1 MKNMKPI
8 QIILFVSCIFTF
20 STVKSQDLSEHETEL
35 VHLLDVLR
43 SAKDN
48 TEKNQANVQ
57 FKAKLEE
64 TIRLDG
70 AFEYP
75 FSQLKTMGSIK
86 SPDNEFRLFNWNVE
100 QDDMTQ
106 KYYCYVLTFD
116 DRSKKY
122 KVIELKDNSFMLPQ
136 KPTEILE
143 ADNWYGALYY
153 KIIPMKKGS
162 KTVYTVLGWD
172 GNNSSS
178 NMKVLDVLNFSGGT
192 VRLGSPVFK
201 FPKETLKRVFF
212 EFSKKT
218 TMYMSYEEQYGRII
232 FDHLAPE
239 TPALTGMYSMYVPD
253 LSHDA
258 FLLDDGKWYMVEDV
272 IGVNAAA
279 SETITVSYKDDKT
292 GEIKER
298 KIKNKWEE
306 PSKSHVATT
315 PEDQMKEQ
323 SEDKKGQSEV
333 KSNHKPDRNQPQSYN
348 PVNKKKKK
356 KKR

>member
-1 MKNMKPI
+1 MK
-8 QIILFVSCIFTF
+8 IILLIVLLCPFLTLFG
-20 STVKSQDLSEHETEL
+20 QDLSENEAEL
-35 VHLLDVLR
+35 VHLLDELR
-43 SAKDN
+43 AAKDDY
-48 TEKNQANVQ
+48 EKETANAK
-57 FKAKLEE
+57 FKSKLEE
-64 TIRLDG
+64 TIQMSG
-70 AFEYP
+70 AFDYP
-75 FSQLKTMGSIK
+75 FSQLRTMGSIK

-106 KYYCYVLTFD
+106 KYFCYILTFD
-116 DRSKKY
+116 ERSKKY
-122 KVIELKDNSFMLPQ
+122 KIIELKDNSFMLPQ

-172 GNNSSS
+172 GNTSAST
-178 NMKVLDVLNFSGGT
+178 MKVIDVLNFSAGT
-192 VRLGSPVFK
+192 VRLGSPIFK
-201 FPKETLKRVFF
+201 LPKENLKRMFF

-218 TMYMSYEEQYGRII
+218 TMYMSYEEQYNRII

-239 TPALTGMYSMYVPD
+239 TPALTGLYSMYVPD

-258 FLLDDGKWYMVEDV
+258 FVLDAGKWYLIEDV
-272 IGVNAAA
+272 VGVNAAA
-279 SETITVSYKDDKT
+279 SETVTVSYKDEKT
-292 GEIKER
+292 GQIKER

-323 SEDKKGQSEV
+323 AADNQK
-333 KSNHKPDRNQPQSYN
+333 KPDQGSAKPIKGNQPQSYN
-348 PVNKKKKK
+348 PVNKTKK
-356 KKR
+356 KKRK